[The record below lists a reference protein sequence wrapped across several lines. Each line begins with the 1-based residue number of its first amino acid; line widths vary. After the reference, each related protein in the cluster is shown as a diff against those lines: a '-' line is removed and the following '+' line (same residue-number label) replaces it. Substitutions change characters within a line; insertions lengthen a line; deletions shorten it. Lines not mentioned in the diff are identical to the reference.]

1 MVQFSP
7 AGKNLSV
14 LVDEKFKMNKQ
25 RILAAQKTNSILGC
39 IERSAA
45 SQSRERILPLYFALT
60 RPQLQY
66 CIQL

>member
-25 RILAAQKTNSILGC
+25 RTLAAQKTNSIL
-39 IERSAA
+39 AA
-45 SQSRERILPLYFALT
+45 LKEGWPAE
-60 RPQLQY
+60 
-66 CIQL
+66 

>member
-25 RILAAQKTNSILGC
+25 RTLAAQKTNSILGC
-39 IERSAA
+39 IRTGQEDDQTAGA
-45 SQSRERILPLYFALT
+45 PLL
-60 RPQLQY
+60 
-66 CIQL
+66 